1 MHEAMRVQRAA
12 SRWRVLP
19 VVLGSTLTF
28 FALAILVYWLYFG
41 YLTVDNGLVKFQ
53 VLFYLLFMVH
63 LLGSFGAAAALTIWT
78 RAPIYPTIAAVVVT
92 FTILIF
98 LLVAILMAENAC
110 THFVSFPSPGY
121 CDD

>member
-1 MHEAMRVQRAA
+1 M
-12 SRWRVLP
+12 P
-19 VVLGSTLTF
+19 VVLGSAAAFIVLGF
-28 FALAILVYWLYFG
+28 FEYWLYFTNFTDG
-41 YLTVDNGLVKFQ
+41 TPSSQ
-53 VLFYLLFMVH
+53 VLFNLAFMVH